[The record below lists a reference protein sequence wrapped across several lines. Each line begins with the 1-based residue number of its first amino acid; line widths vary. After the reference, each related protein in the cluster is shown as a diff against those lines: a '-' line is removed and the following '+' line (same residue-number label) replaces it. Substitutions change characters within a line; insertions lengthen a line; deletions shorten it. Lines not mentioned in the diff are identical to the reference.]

1 MESATIATNGNG
13 AQLEAERSPSDSGQ
27 SSVRSVRRALSL
39 VNAIADAGGQAALT
53 DLSARTGLPVSTCH
67 HLLKTLI
74 ECGYAAQVPG
84 KKLYV
89 LGTRFI
95 QLSHACVNSDLP
107 RRAQPF
113 LEAISEATGET
124 VHLAALQGNAI
135 VTVALREARHAI
147 RVDAGGVGKVEAP
160 HATSVGKAILAW
172 LPENEIR
179 RVLASGMS
187 RFTEQTITTLPDL
200 LESLRHVRREGVAF
214 DREEFIPGVICIGA
228 PIRDQA
234 GAVIGAISASMPKM
248 RATDEHIALTRAEIL
263 SATRAL
269 SEDYGAAPDTGG
281 EPATNTAIPN

>member
-1 MESATIATNGNG
+1 MESAAIVTSGATLN
-13 AQLEAERSPSDSGQ
+13 AERPAYDAAKVGGRA
-27 SSVRSVRRALSL
+27 VKRALSL
-39 VNAIADAGGQAALT
+39 VNAIAEAGGEAALT

-74 ECGYAAQVPG
+74 DCGYAAQVPG

-89 LGTRFI
+89 LGMRFI

-147 RVDAGGVGKVEAP
+147 RVDAGGVGKLEAP
-160 HATSVGKAILAW
+160 HATSIGKAILAW

-179 RVLASGMS
+179 RVLASGMA
-187 RFTEQTITTLPDL
+187 RFTEYTITALPEL
-200 LESLRHVRREGVAF
+200 LESLRQVRREGFAL
-214 DREEFIPGVICIGA
+214 DEEEYIPGVICIGA

-248 RATDEHIALTRAEIL
+248 RATEELVAMSRAEFL

-269 SEDYGAAPDTGG
+269 SVDFGAVLEAGAEQT
-281 EPATNTAIPN
+281 ANTIIPN